1 VVLNMKYVHA
11 SDKMNPYLE
20 SGDNRVGCFGPC
32 QLLMTSAGLCNNA
45 GLHYYHDHLQPE
57 GKSAWLCQFLWNRT
71 EKVCVFICLTTK
83 LTSVTI
89 APISAKSCPGANR
102 EENG

>member
-1 VVLNMKYVHA
+1 MKYVHA

-71 EKVCVFICLTTK
+71 EKVCVFNMPNDKAYKCYYSTHLSK
-83 LTSVTI
+83 VMPRS
-89 APISAKSCPGANR
+89 
-102 EENG
+102 